1 MSSDA
6 WTFLSAFFSQPR
18 QVGAILPSSR
28 ALARCMADGI
38 DWAQANAVLEFGPG
52 TGVFTRE
59 IIRRARPSAQ
69 VAAIEINPQLA
80 ARLQARFPRVRVHA
94 DSVAQAVALCRS
106 DGIDQVDAILSG
118 LPWAIF
124 SPDDQAAFLRAA
136 TDVLKPGGE
145 FVTFAYV
152 QGLLL
157 PAAKRFRRLLE
168 QTFSQVTT
176 SRVVWRNVPPALA
189 YYCRV

>member
-1 MSSDA
+1 MPSDA

-38 DWAQANAVLEFGPG
+38 DWTQVDALLEFGPG

-59 IIRRARPSAQ
+59 IVRRARPSARL
-69 VAAIEINPQLA
+69 VAIEINPQMA
-80 ARLQARFPRVRVHA
+80 ARLQGRFPRVRVHA
-94 DSVAQAVALCRS
+94 DSVAQAVALCHS

-118 LPWAIF
+118 LPWAVF
-124 SPDDQAAFLRAA
+124 SPADQANFMRAA
-136 TDVLKPGGE
+136 TDVLKPGGQ
-145 FVTFAYV
+145 FVTFAYL

-157 PAAKRFRRLLE
+157 PAAKRFRGLLE
-168 QTFSQVTT
+168 QTFRQVTT
-176 SRVVWRNVPPALA
+176 SRVVWKNVPPALA